1 MAKGGKKQQAAQYE
15 SGTLAAY
22 AVAGIVLMGLGVL
35 SLLSVVGGL
44 KGVFFSQVRRV
55 MQGLGGGLCIGV
67 SVLLIWA
74 GLLTAISTGRHMPK
88 KALLLVTA
96 LYVAVLSIVNL
107 TGKVGQYG
115 FMEYLIQYSNSQ
127 TPPVPNAD
135 GFAAMAEGLAA
146 ALRPLV

>member
-96 LYVAVLSIVNL
+96 LYVAVLSVILLFISAAVL
-107 TGKVGQYG
+107 RRLDISAIPRQRSDT
-115 FMEYLIQYSNSQ
+115 
-127 TPPVPNAD
+127 
-135 GFAAMAEGLAA
+135 AMANKMDSLQ
-146 ALRPLV
+146 RISTVSMNV